1 MKSVLKVPL
10 LAVLFLLPISVAHA
24 QAPPG
29 VSPISDISMN
39 AGASATV
46 NVVAVDLDGDAIT
59 LTSSV
64 PAFATLN
71 PPTTGTGTVVTTLT
85 LTPTASDVGTFTG
98 SVKATAG
105 GESDSTIFHI
115 TVAAEGSNQAPVVT
129 APALV
134 AASEGANLTFTVTAA
149 DADADAIA
157 SLSASGLPT
166 GASFASNGT
175 YTSGTFS
182 WTPDQTQAG
191 DYDVVFTATSG
202 LLAGGAT
209 THIHVENTAEL
220 SIAAIND
227 VTLAEGSSTTVDVN
241 VTGPDTGTIELTS
254 TLPTFAGLNAPTSS
268 TGTGTLA
275 TTIVISPPTG
285 TTGTFQAS
293 VTATAGEQTDTEDF
307 TITVT
312 PAGGGGGGTGATA
325 TLLGAFNTNR
335 KFICFRVQPVDGSF
349 DPRTVDLSSVT
360 LSFGGSSIAALA
372 GKTHLTLDCD
382 DDDEGDHDGDCV
394 SGDCDDDDE
403 GECDDCPSDT
413 LNCETGLHA
422 CFSMS
427 DVQGLFGDA
436 SLPGSLV
443 DATVNGTL
451 TNGGTFVAT
460 IGGKFAGENGKKG
473 LHSKVRPNP
482 LNPTTNLTFRLS
494 QPGRV
499 RVHVYDLQ
507 GRLVKTLLDANRPAG
522 DQSLTWDGSNS
533 RSATVPSGVYFFQI
547 QAPQGEEVQ
556 RVTVLK

>member
-1 MKSVLKVPL
+1 MKSALKVPL
-10 LAVLFLLPISVAHA
+10 LAVLFLLPISAAHA
-24 QAPPG
+24 QAPS
-29 VSPISDISMN
+29 VSPISDISIN

-46 NVVAVDLDGDAIT
+46 NVVAVDLNGDAIT

-71 PPTTGTGTVVTTLT
+71 APTTGTGTVVTTLT
-85 LTPTASDVGTFTG
+85 LAPTAGDVGTFTG

-134 AASEGANLTFTVTAA
+134 AGSEGANLTFTVTAA

-182 WTPDQTQAG
+182 WTPDLTQAG

-202 LLAGGAT
+202 LLTGAAT
-209 THIHVENTAEL
+209 THIHVENTTEL

-227 VTLAEGSSTTVDVN
+227 VTLAEGSSVTVDVN
-241 VTGPDTGTIELTS
+241 VTGPDSGTIELTPS
-254 TLPTFAGLNAPTSS
+254 LPAFAGLNAPTSS

-275 TTIVISPPTG
+275 TTITISPPTG

-293 VTATAGEQTDTEDF
+293 VTATAGGQTDTEDF

-312 PAGGGGGGTGATA
+312 PVGGGGGGTGATA

-349 DPRTVDLSSVT
+349 DPRNVDLSSVT
-360 LSFGGSSIAALA
+360 LNFGGSSIAALA
-372 GKTHLTLDCD
+372 GKTHVTLDCD
-382 DDDEGDHDGDCV
+382 DDAEGDHDDDCV
-394 SGDCDDDDE
+394 TGDCDDDDE

-413 LNCETGLHA
+413 LNCEAGLHA

-427 DVQGLFGDA
+427 DVEGLFGDA
-436 SLPGSLV
+436 TLPGSLV

-451 TNGGTFVAT
+451 TTGGGFVAT
-460 IGGKFAGENGKKG
+460 IGGKFAGEKG

-482 LNPTTNLTFRLS
+482 LNPTTKLTFRLS

-533 RSATVPSGVYFFQI
+533 RSATVPSGVYFFRI